1 MIYNYHQSNG
11 PLIKIG
17 WCTLNWAFMLLVD
30 NFPNL
35 IAWKEAWATPGSVIK
50 NANGVA
56 VLPEDMETIIT
67 LRQGDRAYLINALEH
82 GDFLT
87 RDKIVEGN
95 HNLIRRIIGIQ
106 DGEYRCVG
114 NEDCYDLAKLRV

>member
-67 LRQGDRAYLINALEH
+67 LRQGDRAYLVEALAN
-82 GDFLT
+82 GDFLGRNYIT
-87 RDKIVEGN
+87 EGPHSLVRRKIDA
-95 HNLIRRIIGIQ
+95 I
-106 DGEYRCVG
+106 DGSYTCVG
-114 NEDCYDLAKLRV
+114 NEDCWDLGIEV